1 MKHFKYQA
9 PVTFD
14 EAGKILQAK
23 HPGEAAVM
31 AGGTDLLG
39 VLKDELLLQY
49 PDTVVALRD
58 IPDTAYIREEDG
70 SVKIGAMTTLDTIEN
85 DELLQ
90 QDSLKAVSRAV
101 YSVASPIIRT
111 RATIGGNLCQDV
123 RCWFYR
129 YPGQVGGTLPCMR
142 KGGSECF
149 AIRGD
154 NRYHSVFG
162 GMKVCATPCSAEC
175 PAGTDIPN
183 YMAHYRAGDMEG
195 AARILMQ
202 ANPLPMM
209 TSRVCAHTCQTKCN
223 RCSTDEAV
231 ASHSVERVVADYI
244 MAHTDRFYKAPEKET
259 GKKIALIGAG
269 PAGLSAAYYL
279 RNAGHSVTVYDAM
292 EEPGGCLM
300 YAIPNFRL
308 PKEYVRAIVKAL
320 EGMGIR
326 FVKNTKLGEN
336 LQISE
341 LTEDNDKIFIAT
353 GAWKRPVLGFDGE
366 EFTEFGLQFLVDVNR
381 WVNKKERNHVL
392 VVGGGNVSMDVAITA
407 KRLGAKSV
415 TLCCLEQRAEMPASA
430 EEVARAEEE
439 GVVIHNGWG
448 PVCAHYEHDGKIKGM
463 TLKACTKLRDENG
476 RFNPIYDETVTLD
489 VDADSILLATGQR
502 VDLSFLDN
510 ELTLAMNRGLITV
523 EPKTQKSS
531 DPKVYAGGD
540 AVTGP
545 TTVIKGIASGRRA
558 AEAINEEFGV
568 NNPEKIKQEGFLHYD
583 SATAGMKTANNGHN
597 VDAVARSIDKEDS
610 TSLTYDEGLEEAKRC
625 MNCGCYSVN
634 ASDLS
639 PVMVLLDAKVKTS
652 AGRTLSAE
660 DFFCTNLK
668 SYANLEQGELITE
681 IEIPKQDAYITG
693 YEKFRMRSSIDFSM
707 ASLAWA
713 YKPDGEKISDIR
725 LVLGAV
731 APVPVRL
738 KKVEDFLRGKKPTM
752 ELAAQAGEMATEGA
766 VSMGHNE
773 YKIDEIRT
781 FVRRLVES
789 LVE

>member
-1 MKHFKYQA
+1 MKHFKYQT
-9 PVTFD
+9 PETFG
-14 EAGKILQAK
+14 EAAEILKAS
-23 HPGEAAVM
+23 HPGQAAVM

-39 VLKDELLLQY
+39 VLKDELLLEY
-49 PDTVVALRD
+49 PETIVALRD
-58 IPDTAYIREEDG
+58 IPGTSYVKKEDG
-70 SVKIGAMTTLDTIEN
+70 AVKIGAMTTLDEIEN
-85 DELLQ
+85 DETLKA
-90 QDSLKAVSRAV
+90 DSLKAVSAAA

-162 GMKVCATPCSAEC
+162 GMKACKTPCSAEC

-183 YMAHYRAGDMEG
+183 YMAHYRKGDLEG

-231 ASHSVERVVADYI
+231 AIHSVERVVGDYI
-244 MAHTDRFYKAPEKET
+244 MAHLDEFYKAPAKET

-269 PAGLSAAYYL
+269 PAGLAAAYYL
-279 RNAGHSVTVYDAM
+279 RNAGHTVTVYDAM

-308 PKEYVRAIVKAL
+308 PREYVRTIVKAI
-320 EGMGIR
+320 EKMGVK
-326 FVKNTKLGEN
+326 FVCGTKLGEN

-341 LTEDNDKIFIAT
+341 LTEANDKIFIAT

-366 EFTEFGLQFLVDVNR
+366 EFTEFGLQFLVDVNK

-415 TLCCLEQRAEMPASA
+415 TLCCLEQRHEMPASA
-430 EEVARAEEE
+430 EEVERAEEE
-439 GVVIHNGWG
+439 GVVIKNGWG
-448 PVCAHYEHDGKIKGM
+448 PVRVKYEGQKIQGM
-463 TLKACTKLRDENG
+463 TLRACTALRDETG
-476 RFNPIYDETVTLD
+476 RFNPTYDDATTLD

-523 EPKTQKSS
+523 EPETQRSS

-558 AEAINEEFGV
+558 AEAINDELGAD
-568 NNPEKIKQEGFLHYD
+568 NPARDEQQGFLRFD
-583 SATAGMKTANNGHN
+583 RETASLKTANNGHN
-597 VDAVARSIDKEDS
+597 VDAAARRIDKEDS
-610 TSLTYDEGLEEAKRC
+610 TSLTYEEGLEEAKRC

-639 PVMVLLDAKVKTS
+639 PVMVMMDATVKTS
-652 AGRTLSAE
+652 LGREIAVA

-668 SYANLEQGELITE
+668 SYANLEQGEVVTE
-681 IEIPKQDAYITG
+681 LVIPEKEGYVTG

-713 YKPDGEKISDIR
+713 YRLEGGQIADIR

-738 KKVEDFLRGKKPTM
+738 FKVEEFLRGKVPTA
-752 ELAAQAGEMATEGA
+752 EIAAEAGEMATEGTE
-766 VSMGHNE
+766 SMGHND

-789 LVE
+789 LVK

>member
-1 MKHFKYQA
+1 MKHFKYQT
-9 PVTFD
+9 PETFG
-14 EAGKILQAK
+14 EAAEILKAS
-23 HPGEAAVM
+23 HPGQAAVM

-39 VLKDELLLQY
+39 VLKDELLLEY
-49 PDTVVALRD
+49 PETIVALRD
-58 IPDTAYIREEDG
+58 IPGMSYVKKEDG
-70 SVKIGAMTTLDTIEN
+70 AVKIGAMTTLDEIEN
-85 DELLQ
+85 DETLKA
-90 QDSLKAVSRAV
+90 DSLKAVSAAA

-162 GMKVCATPCSAEC
+162 GIKACKTPCSAEC

-183 YMAHYRAGDMEG
+183 YMAHYRKGDLEG

-231 ASHSVERVVADYI
+231 AIHSVERVVGDYI
-244 MAHTDRFYKAPEKET
+244 MAHLDEFYKAPAKET

-269 PAGLSAAYYL
+269 PAGLAAAYYL
-279 RNAGHSVTVYDAM
+279 RNAGHTVTVYDAM

-308 PKEYVRAIVKAL
+308 PREYVRTIVKAI
-320 EGMGIR
+320 EKMGVK
-326 FVKNTKLGEN
+326 FVCGTKLGEN

-341 LTEDNDKIFIAT
+341 LTEANDKIFIAT

-366 EFTEFGLQFLVDVNR
+366 EFTEFGLQFLVDVNK

-415 TLCCLEQRAEMPASA
+415 TLCCLEQRHEMPASA
-430 EEVARAEEE
+430 EEVERAEEE
-439 GVVIHNGWG
+439 GVVIKNGWG
-448 PVCAHYEHDGKIKGM
+448 PVRVKYEGQKIQGM
-463 TLKACTKLRDENG
+463 TLRACTALRDETG
-476 RFNPIYDETVTLD
+476 RFNPTYDDATTLD

-523 EPKTQKSS
+523 EPETQRSS

-558 AEAINEEFGV
+558 AEAINDELGAG
-568 NNPEKIKQEGFLHYD
+568 NPARDEQQGFLRFD
-583 SATAGMKTANNGHN
+583 RETASLKTANNGHN
-597 VDAVARSIDKEDS
+597 VDAAARRIDKEDS
-610 TSLTYDEGLEEAKRC
+610 TSLTYEEGLEEAKRC

-639 PVMVLLDAKVKTS
+639 PVMVMMDATVKTS
-652 AGRTLSAE
+652 LGREIAAA

-668 SYANLEQGELITE
+668 SYANLEQGEIVTE
-681 IEIPKQDAYITG
+681 LVIPEKEGYVTG

-713 YKPDGEKISDIR
+713 YRLEGGQIADIR

-738 KKVEDFLRGKKPTM
+738 FKVEEFLRGKVPTA
-752 ELAAQAGEMATEGA
+752 EIAAEAGEMATEGTE
-766 VSMGHNE
+766 SMGHND

-789 LVE
+789 LVK

>member
-1 MKHFKYQA
+1 MKHFKYQT
-9 PVTFD
+9 PETFG
-14 EAGKILQAK
+14 EAAEILKAS
-23 HPGEAAVM
+23 HPGQAAVM

-39 VLKDELLLQY
+39 VLKDELLLEY
-49 PDTVVALRD
+49 PETIVALRD
-58 IPDTAYIREEDG
+58 IPGTSYVKKEDG
-70 SVKIGAMTTLDTIEN
+70 AVKIGAMTTLDEIEN
-85 DELLQ
+85 DETLKA
-90 QDSLKAVSRAV
+90 DSLKAVSAAA

-162 GMKVCATPCSAEC
+162 GMKACKTPCSAEC

-183 YMAHYRAGDMEG
+183 YMAHYRKGDLEG

-231 ASHSVERVVADYI
+231 AIHSVERVVGDYI
-244 MAHTDRFYKAPEKET
+244 MAHLDEFYKAPAKET

-269 PAGLSAAYYL
+269 PAGLAAAYYL
-279 RNAGHSVTVYDAM
+279 RNAGHTVTVYDAM

-308 PKEYVRAIVKAL
+308 PKEYVRTIVKAI
-320 EGMGIR
+320 EKMGVK
-326 FVKNTKLGEN
+326 FVCGTKLGEN

-341 LTEDNDKIFIAT
+341 LTEANDKIFIAT

-366 EFTEFGLQFLVDVNR
+366 EFTEFGLQFLVDVNK

-415 TLCCLEQRAEMPASA
+415 TLCCLEQRHEMPASA
-430 EEVARAEEE
+430 EEVERAEDE
-439 GVVIHNGWG
+439 GVVIKNGWG
-448 PVCAHYEHDGKIKGM
+448 PVRVKYEGQKIQGM
-463 TLKACTKLRDENG
+463 TLRACTALRDETG
-476 RFNPIYDETVTLD
+476 RFNPTYDDATTLD

-523 EPKTQKSS
+523 EPETQRSS

-558 AEAINEEFGV
+558 AEAINDELGAD
-568 NNPEKIKQEGFLHYD
+568 NPACDEQQGFLRFD
-583 SATAGMKTANNGHN
+583 RETASLKTANNGHN
-597 VDAVARSIDKEDS
+597 VDAAARRIDKEDS
-610 TSLTYDEGLEEAKRC
+610 TSLTYEEGLEEAKRC

-639 PVMVLLDAKVKTS
+639 PVMVMMDATVKTS
-652 AGRTLSAE
+652 LGREIAAA

-668 SYANLEQGELITE
+668 SYANLEQGEVVTE
-681 IEIPKQDAYITG
+681 LVIPEKDGYVTG

-713 YKPDGEKISDIR
+713 YRLEGGQIADIR

-738 KKVEDFLRGKKPTM
+738 FKVEEFLRGKVPTA
-752 ELAAQAGEMATEGA
+752 EIAAEAGEMATEGTE
-766 VSMGHNE
+766 SMGHND

-789 LVE
+789 LVK

>member
-1 MKHFKYQA
+1 MKHFKYQT
-9 PVTFD
+9 PETFG
-14 EAGKILQAK
+14 EAAEILKAS
-23 HPGEAAVM
+23 HPGQAAVM

-39 VLKDELLLQY
+39 VLKDELLLEY
-49 PDTVVALRD
+49 PETIVALRD
-58 IPDTAYIREEDG
+58 IPGMSYVKKEDG
-70 SVKIGAMTTLDTIEN
+70 AVKIGAMTTLDEIEN
-85 DELLQ
+85 DETLKA
-90 QDSLKAVSRAV
+90 DSLKAVSAAA

-162 GMKVCATPCSAEC
+162 GMKACKTPCSAEC

-183 YMAHYRAGDMEG
+183 YMAHYRKGDLEG

-231 ASHSVERVVADYI
+231 AIHSVERVVGDYI
-244 MAHTDRFYKAPEKET
+244 MAHLDEFYKAPAKET

-269 PAGLSAAYYL
+269 PAGLAAAYYL
-279 RNAGHSVTVYDAM
+279 RNAGHTVTVYDAM

-308 PKEYVRAIVKAL
+308 PKEYVRTIIKAIEKMGVK
-320 EGMGIR
+320 
-326 FVKNTKLGEN
+326 FVCGTKLGEN
-336 LQISE
+336 LQTSE
-341 LTEDNDKIFIAT
+341 LTEANDKIFIAT

-366 EFTEFGLQFLVDVNR
+366 EFTEFGLQFLVDVNK

-415 TLCCLEQRAEMPASA
+415 TLCCLEQRHEMPASA
-430 EEVARAEEE
+430 EEVERAEEE
-439 GVVIHNGWG
+439 GVVIKNGWG
-448 PVCAHYEHDGKIKGM
+448 PVRVKYEGQKIQGM
-463 TLKACTKLRDENG
+463 TLRACTALRDETG
-476 RFNPIYDETVTLD
+476 RFNPTYDDATTLD

-523 EPKTQKSS
+523 EPETQRSS

-540 AVTGP
+540 AVSGP

-558 AEAINEEFGV
+558 AEAINDELGAD
-568 NNPEKIKQEGFLHYD
+568 NPARDEQQGFLRFD
-583 SATAGMKTANNGHN
+583 RETASLKTANNGHN
-597 VDAVARSIDKEDS
+597 VDAAARRIDKEDS
-610 TSLTYDEGLEEAKRC
+610 TSLTYEEGLEEAKRC

-639 PVMVLLDAKVKTS
+639 PVMVMMDATVKTS
-652 AGRTLSAE
+652 LGREIAAA

-668 SYANLEQGELITE
+668 SYANLEQGEVVTE
-681 IEIPKQDAYITG
+681 LVIPEKDGYVTG

-713 YKPDGEKISDIR
+713 YRLEGGQIADIR

-738 KKVEDFLRGKKPTM
+738 FKVEEFLRGKVPTA
-752 ELAAQAGEMATEGA
+752 EIAAEAGEMAIEGTE
-766 VSMGHNE
+766 SMGHND

-789 LVE
+789 LVK

>member
-1 MKHFKYQA
+1 MKHFKYQT
-9 PVTFD
+9 PETFG
-14 EAGKILQAK
+14 EAAEILKAS
-23 HPGEAAVM
+23 HPGQAAVM

-39 VLKDELLLQY
+39 VLKDELLLEY
-49 PDTVVALRD
+49 PETIVALRD
-58 IPDTAYIREEDG
+58 IPGMSYVKKEDG
-70 SVKIGAMTTLDTIEN
+70 AVKIGAMTTLDEIEN
-85 DELLQ
+85 DETLKA
-90 QDSLKAVSRAV
+90 DSLKAVSAAA

-123 RCWFYR
+123 CCWFYR

-162 GMKVCATPCSAEC
+162 GMKACKTPCSAEC

-183 YMAHYRAGDMEG
+183 YMAHYRKGDLEG

-231 ASHSVERVVADYI
+231 AIHSVERVVGDYI
-244 MAHTDRFYKAPEKET
+244 MAHLDEFYKAPAKET

-269 PAGLSAAYYL
+269 PAGLAAAYYL
-279 RNAGHSVTVYDAM
+279 RNAGHTVTVYDAM

-308 PKEYVRAIVKAL
+308 PREYVRTIVKAL
-320 EGMGIR
+320 EKMGVK
-326 FVKNTKLGEN
+326 FVCGTKLGEN

-341 LTEDNDKIFIAT
+341 LTEANDKIFIAT

-366 EFTEFGLQFLVDVNR
+366 EFTEFGLQFLVDVNK

-415 TLCCLEQRAEMPASA
+415 TLCCLEQRHEMPASA
-430 EEVARAEEE
+430 EEVERAEEE
-439 GVVIHNGWG
+439 GVVIKNGWG
-448 PVCAHYEHDGKIKGM
+448 PVRVKYEGQKIQGM
-463 TLKACTKLRDENG
+463 TLRACTALRDETG
-476 RFNPIYDETVTLD
+476 RFNPTYDDATTLD

-523 EPKTQKSS
+523 EPETQRSS

-558 AEAINEEFGV
+558 AEAINDELGAG
-568 NNPEKIKQEGFLHYD
+568 NPARDEQQGFLRFD
-583 SATAGMKTANNGHN
+583 RETASLKTANNGHN
-597 VDAVARSIDKEDS
+597 VDAAARRIDKEDS
-610 TSLTYDEGLEEAKRC
+610 TSLTYEEGLEEAKRC

-639 PVMVLLDAKVKTS
+639 PVMVMMDATVKTS
-652 AGRTLSAE
+652 LGREIAAA

-668 SYANLEQGELITE
+668 SYANLEQGEVVTE
-681 IEIPKQDAYITG
+681 LVIPEKEGYVTG

-713 YKPDGEKISDIR
+713 YRLEGGQIADIR

-738 KKVEDFLRGKKPTM
+738 FKVEEFLRGKVPTA
-752 ELAAQAGEMATEGA
+752 EIAAEAGEMATEGTE
-766 VSMGHNE
+766 SMGHND

-789 LVE
+789 LVK

>member
-1 MKHFKYQA
+1 MKHFKYQT
-9 PVTFD
+9 PETFG
-14 EAGKILQAK
+14 EAAEILKAS
-23 HPGEAAVM
+23 HPGQAAVM

-39 VLKDELLLQY
+39 VLKDELLLEY
-49 PDTVVALRD
+49 PETIVALRD
-58 IPDTAYIREEDG
+58 IPGTSYVKKEDG
-70 SVKIGAMTTLDTIEN
+70 AVKIGAMTTLDEIEN
-85 DELLQ
+85 DETLKA
-90 QDSLKAVSRAV
+90 DSLKAVSAAA

-162 GMKVCATPCSAEC
+162 GMKACKTPCSAEC

-183 YMAHYRAGDMEG
+183 YMAHYRKGDLEG

-231 ASHSVERVVADYI
+231 AIHSVERVVGDYI
-244 MAHTDRFYKAPEKET
+244 MAHLDEFYKAPAKET

-269 PAGLSAAYYL
+269 PAGLAAAYYL
-279 RNAGHSVTVYDAM
+279 RNAGHTVTVYDAM
-292 EEPGGCLM
+292 EEPGGYLM

-308 PKEYVRAIVKAL
+308 PKEYVRTIVKAI
-320 EGMGIR
+320 EKMGVK
-326 FVKNTKLGEN
+326 FVCGTKLGEN

-341 LTEDNDKIFIAT
+341 LTEANDKIFIAT

-366 EFTEFGLQFLVDVNR
+366 EFTEFGLQFLVDVNK

-415 TLCCLEQRAEMPASA
+415 TLCCLEQRHEMPASA
-430 EEVARAEEE
+430 EEVERAEEE
-439 GVVIHNGWG
+439 GVVIKNGWG
-448 PVCAHYEHDGKIKGM
+448 PVRVKYEGQKIQGM
-463 TLKACTKLRDENG
+463 TLRACTALRDETG
-476 RFNPIYDETVTLD
+476 RFNPTYDDATTLD

-523 EPKTQKSS
+523 EPETQRSS

-558 AEAINEEFGV
+558 AEAINDELGAD
-568 NNPEKIKQEGFLHYD
+568 NPARDEQQGFLRFD
-583 SATAGMKTANNGHN
+583 RETASLKTANNGHN
-597 VDAVARSIDKEDS
+597 VDAAARRIDKEDS
-610 TSLTYDEGLEEAKRC
+610 TSLTYEEGLEEAKRC

-639 PVMVLLDAKVKTS
+639 PVMVMMDATVKTS
-652 AGRTLSAE
+652 LGREIAVA

-668 SYANLEQGELITE
+668 SYANLEQGEVVTE
-681 IEIPKQDAYITG
+681 LVIPEKEGYVTG

-713 YKPDGEKISDIR
+713 YRLEGGQIADIR

-738 KKVEDFLRGKKPTM
+738 FKVEEFLRGKVPTA
-752 ELAAQAGEMATEGA
+752 EIAAEAGEMATEGTE
-766 VSMGHNE
+766 SMGHND

-789 LVE
+789 LVK

>member
-1 MKHFKYQA
+1 MKHFKYQT
-9 PVTFD
+9 PETFG
-14 EAGKILQAK
+14 EAAEILKAS
-23 HPGEAAVM
+23 HPGQAAVM

-39 VLKDELLLQY
+39 VLKDELLLEY
-49 PDTVVALRD
+49 PETIVALRD
-58 IPDTAYIREEDG
+58 IPGTSYVKKEDG
-70 SVKIGAMTTLDTIEN
+70 AVKIGAMTTLDEIEN
-85 DELLQ
+85 DETLKA
-90 QDSLKAVSRAV
+90 DSLKAVSAAA

-162 GMKVCATPCSAEC
+162 GMKACKTPCSAEC

-183 YMAHYRAGDMEG
+183 YMAHYRKGDLEG

-231 ASHSVERVVADYI
+231 AIHSVERVVGDYI
-244 MAHTDRFYKAPEKET
+244 MAHLDEFYKAPAKET

-269 PAGLSAAYYL
+269 PAGLAAAYYL
-279 RNAGHSVTVYDAM
+279 RNAGHTVTVYDAM

-308 PKEYVRAIVKAL
+308 PKEYVRTIVKAI
-320 EGMGIR
+320 EKMGVK
-326 FVKNTKLGEN
+326 FVCGTKLGEN

-341 LTEDNDKIFIAT
+341 LTEANDKIFIAT

-366 EFTEFGLQFLVDVNR
+366 EFTEFGLQFLVDVNK

-415 TLCCLEQRAEMPASA
+415 TLCCLEQRHEMPASA
-430 EEVARAEEE
+430 EEVERAEEE
-439 GVVIHNGWG
+439 GVVIKNGWG
-448 PVCAHYEHDGKIKGM
+448 PVRVKYEGQKIQGM
-463 TLKACTKLRDENG
+463 TLRACTALRDETG
-476 RFNPIYDETVTLD
+476 RFNPTYDDATTLD

-523 EPKTQKSS
+523 EPETQRSS

-540 AVTGP
+540 AVSGP

-558 AEAINEEFGV
+558 AEAINDELGAD
-568 NNPEKIKQEGFLHYD
+568 NPARDEQQGFLRFD
-583 SATAGMKTANNGHN
+583 RETASLKTANNGHN
-597 VDAVARSIDKEDS
+597 VDAAARRIDKEDS
-610 TSLTYDEGLEEAKRC
+610 TSLTYEEGLEEAKRC

-639 PVMVLLDAKVKTS
+639 PVMVMMDATVKTS
-652 AGRTLSAE
+652 LGREIAAA

-668 SYANLEQGELITE
+668 SYANLEQGEVVTE
-681 IEIPKQDAYITG
+681 LVIPEKEGYVTG

-713 YKPDGEKISDIR
+713 YRLEGGQIADIR

-738 KKVEDFLRGKKPTM
+738 FKVEEFLRGKVPTA
-752 ELAAQAGEMATEGA
+752 EIAAEAGEMATEGTE
-766 VSMGHNE
+766 SMGHND

-789 LVE
+789 LVK

>member
-1 MKHFKYQA
+1 MKHFKYQT
-9 PVTFD
+9 PETFG
-14 EAGKILQAK
+14 EAAEILKAS
-23 HPGEAAVM
+23 HPGQAAVM

-39 VLKDELLLQY
+39 VLKDELLLEY
-49 PDTVVALRD
+49 PETIVALRD
-58 IPDTAYIREEDG
+58 IPGTSYVKKEDG
-70 SVKIGAMTTLDTIEN
+70 AVKIGAMTTLDEIEN
-85 DELLQ
+85 DETLKA
-90 QDSLKAVSRAV
+90 DSLKAVSAAA

-162 GMKVCATPCSAEC
+162 GMKACKTPCSAEC

-183 YMAHYRAGDMEG
+183 YMAHYRKGDLEG

-231 ASHSVERVVADYI
+231 AIHSVERVVGDYI
-244 MAHTDRFYKAPEKET
+244 LAHLDEFYKAPAKET

-269 PAGLSAAYYL
+269 PAGLAAAYYL
-279 RNAGHSVTVYDAM
+279 RNAGHTVTVYDAM

-308 PKEYVRAIVKAL
+308 PKEYVRTIVKAI
-320 EGMGIR
+320 EKMGVK
-326 FVKNTKLGEN
+326 FVCGTKLGEN

-341 LTEDNDKIFIAT
+341 LTEANDKIFIAT

-366 EFTEFGLQFLVDVNR
+366 EFTEFGLQFLVDVNK

-415 TLCCLEQRAEMPASA
+415 TLCCLEQRHEMPASA
-430 EEVARAEEE
+430 EEVERAEEE
-439 GVVIHNGWG
+439 GVVIKNGWG
-448 PVCAHYEHDGKIKGM
+448 PVRVKYEGQKIQGM
-463 TLKACTKLRDENG
+463 TLRACTALRDETG
-476 RFNPIYDETVTLD
+476 RFNPTYDDATTLD

-523 EPKTQKSS
+523 EPETQRSS

-558 AEAINEEFGV
+558 AEAINDELGAD
-568 NNPEKIKQEGFLHYD
+568 NPARDEQQGFLRFD
-583 SATAGMKTANNGHN
+583 RETASLKTANNGHN
-597 VDAVARSIDKEDS
+597 VDAAARRIDKEDS
-610 TSLTYDEGLEEAKRC
+610 TSLTYEEGLEEVKRC

-639 PVMVLLDAKVKTS
+639 PVMVMMDATVKTS
-652 AGRTLSAE
+652 LGREIAAA

-668 SYANLEQGELITE
+668 SYANLEQGEVVTE
-681 IEIPKQDAYITG
+681 LVIPEKEGYVTG

-713 YKPDGEKISDIR
+713 YRLEGGQIADIR

-738 KKVEDFLRGKKPTM
+738 FKVEEFLRGKVPTA
-752 ELAAQAGEMATEGA
+752 EIAAEAGEMATEGTE
-766 VSMGHNE
+766 SMGHND

-789 LVE
+789 LVK

>member
-1 MKHFKYQA
+1 MKHFKYQT
-9 PVTFD
+9 PETFG
-14 EAGKILQAK
+14 EAAEILKAS
-23 HPGEAAVM
+23 HPGQAAVM

-39 VLKDELLLQY
+39 VLKDELLLEY
-49 PDTVVALRD
+49 PETIVALRD
-58 IPDTAYIREEDG
+58 IPGTSYVKKEDG
-70 SVKIGAMTTLDTIEN
+70 AVKIGAMTTLDEIEN
-85 DELLQ
+85 DETLKA
-90 QDSLKAVSRAV
+90 DSLKAVSAAA

-162 GMKVCATPCSAEC
+162 GMKACKTPCSAEC

-183 YMAHYRAGDMEG
+183 YMAHYRKGDLEG

-231 ASHSVERVVADYI
+231 AIHSVERVVGDYI
-244 MAHTDRFYKAPEKET
+244 MAHLDEFYKAPAKET

-269 PAGLSAAYYL
+269 PAGLAAAYYL
-279 RNAGHSVTVYDAM
+279 RNAGHTVTVYDAM
-292 EEPGGCLM
+292 EEPGGYLM

-308 PKEYVRAIVKAL
+308 PKEYVRTIVKAI
-320 EGMGIR
+320 EKMGVK
-326 FVKNTKLGEN
+326 FVCGTKLGEN

-341 LTEDNDKIFIAT
+341 LTEANDKIFIAT

-366 EFTEFGLQFLVDVNR
+366 EFTEFGLQFLVDVNK

-415 TLCCLEQRAEMPASA
+415 TLCCLEQRHEMPASA
-430 EEVARAEEE
+430 EEVERAEEE
-439 GVVIHNGWG
+439 GVVIKNGWG
-448 PVCAHYEHDGKIKGM
+448 PVCVKYEGQKIQGM
-463 TLKACTKLRDENG
+463 TLRACTALRDETG
-476 RFNPIYDETVTLD
+476 RFNPTYDDATTLD

-523 EPKTQKSS
+523 EPETQRSS

-540 AVTGP
+540 VVTGP

-558 AEAINEEFGV
+558 AEAINDELGAD
-568 NNPEKIKQEGFLHYD
+568 NPARDEQQGFLRFD
-583 SATAGMKTANNGHN
+583 RETASLKTANNGHN
-597 VDAVARSIDKEDS
+597 VDAAARRIDKEDS
-610 TSLTYDEGLEEAKRC
+610 TSLTYEEGLEEAKRC

-639 PVMVLLDAKVKTS
+639 PVMVMMDATVKTS
-652 AGRTLSAE
+652 LGREIAVA

-668 SYANLEQGELITE
+668 SYANLEQGEVVTE
-681 IEIPKQDAYITG
+681 LVIPEKEGYVTG

-713 YKPDGEKISDIR
+713 YRLEGGQIADIR

-738 KKVEDFLRGKKPTM
+738 FKVEEFLRGKVPTA
-752 ELAAQAGEMATEGA
+752 EIAAEAGEMATEGTE
-766 VSMGHNE
+766 SMGHND

-789 LVE
+789 LVK

>member
-1 MKHFKYQA
+1 MKHFKYQT
-9 PVTFD
+9 PETFG
-14 EAGKILQAK
+14 EAAEILKAS
-23 HPGEAAVM
+23 HPGQAAVM

-39 VLKDELLLQY
+39 VLKDELLLEY
-49 PDTVVALRD
+49 PETIVALRD
-58 IPDTAYIREEDG
+58 IPGTSYVKKEDG
-70 SVKIGAMTTLDTIEN
+70 AVKIGAMTTLDEIEN
-85 DELLQ
+85 DETLKA
-90 QDSLKAVSRAV
+90 DSLKAVSAAA

-162 GMKVCATPCSAEC
+162 GMKACKTPCSAEC

-183 YMAHYRAGDMEG
+183 YMAHYRKGDLEG

-231 ASHSVERVVADYI
+231 AIHSVERVVGDYI
-244 MAHTDRFYKAPEKET
+244 MAHLDEFYKAPAKET

-269 PAGLSAAYYL
+269 PAGLAAAYYL
-279 RNAGHSVTVYDAM
+279 RNAGHTVTVYDAM

-308 PKEYVRAIVKAL
+308 PKEYVRTIVKAI
-320 EGMGIR
+320 EKMGVK
-326 FVKNTKLGEN
+326 FVCGTKLGGN

-341 LTEDNDKIFIAT
+341 LTEANDKIFIAT

-366 EFTEFGLQFLVDVNR
+366 EFTEFGLQFLVDVNK

-415 TLCCLEQRAEMPASA
+415 TLCCLEQRHEMPASA
-430 EEVARAEEE
+430 EEVERAEEE
-439 GVVIHNGWG
+439 GVVIKNGWG
-448 PVCAHYEHDGKIKGM
+448 PVRVKYEGQKIQGM
-463 TLKACTKLRDENG
+463 TLRACTALRDETG
-476 RFNPIYDETVTLD
+476 RFNPTYDDATTLD

-523 EPKTQKSS
+523 EPETQRSS

-558 AEAINEEFGV
+558 AEAINDELGAD
-568 NNPEKIKQEGFLHYD
+568 NPARDEQQGFLRFD
-583 SATAGMKTANNGHN
+583 RETASLKTANNGHN
-597 VDAVARSIDKEDS
+597 VDAAARRIDKEDS
-610 TSLTYDEGLEEAKRC
+610 TSLTYEEGLEEAKRC

-639 PVMVLLDAKVKTS
+639 PVMVMMDATVKTS
-652 AGRTLSAE
+652 LGREIAAA

-668 SYANLEQGELITE
+668 SYANLEQGEVVTE
-681 IEIPKQDAYITG
+681 LVIPEKEGYVTG

-713 YKPDGEKISDIR
+713 YRLEGGQIADIR

-738 KKVEDFLRGKKPTM
+738 FKVEEFLRGKVPTA
-752 ELAAQAGEMATEGA
+752 EIAAEAGEMATEGTE
-766 VSMGHNE
+766 SMGHND

-789 LVE
+789 LVK

>member
-1 MKHFKYQA
+1 MKHFKYQT
-9 PVTFD
+9 PETFG
-14 EAGKILQAK
+14 EAAEILKAS
-23 HPGEAAVM
+23 HPGQAAVM

-39 VLKDELLLQY
+39 VLKDELLLEY
-49 PDTVVALRD
+49 PETIVALRD
-58 IPDTAYIREEDG
+58 IPGTSYVKKEDG
-70 SVKIGAMTTLDTIEN
+70 AVKIGAMTTLDEIEN
-85 DELLQ
+85 DETLKA
-90 QDSLKAVSRAV
+90 DSLKAVSAAA

-162 GMKVCATPCSAEC
+162 GMKACKTPCSAEC

-183 YMAHYRAGDMEG
+183 YMAHYRKGDLEG

-231 ASHSVERVVADYI
+231 AIHSVERVVGDYI
-244 MAHTDRFYKAPEKET
+244 MAHLDEFYKAPAKET

-269 PAGLSAAYYL
+269 PAGLAAAYYL
-279 RNAGHSVTVYDAM
+279 RNAGHTVTVYDAM

-308 PKEYVRAIVKAL
+308 PKEYVRTIVKAI
-320 EGMGIR
+320 EKMGVK
-326 FVKNTKLGEN
+326 FVCGTKLGEN

-341 LTEDNDKIFIAT
+341 LTEANDKIFIAT

-366 EFTEFGLQFLVDVNR
+366 EFTEFGLQFLVDVNK

-415 TLCCLEQRAEMPASA
+415 TLCCLEQRHEMPASA
-430 EEVARAEEE
+430 EEVERAEEE
-439 GVVIHNGWG
+439 GVVIKNGWG
-448 PVCAHYEHDGKIKGM
+448 PVRVKYEGQKIQGM
-463 TLKACTKLRDENG
+463 TLRACTALRDETG
-476 RFNPIYDETVTLD
+476 RFNPTYDDATTLD

-510 ELTLAMNRGLITV
+510 ELMLAMNRGLITI
-523 EPKTQKSS
+523 EPETQRSS

-558 AEAINEEFGV
+558 AEAINDELGAD
-568 NNPEKIKQEGFLHYD
+568 NPARDEQQGFLRFD
-583 SATAGMKTANNGHN
+583 RETASLKTANNGHN
-597 VDAVARSIDKEDS
+597 VDAAARRIDKEDS
-610 TSLTYDEGLEEAKRC
+610 TSLTYEEGLEEAKRC

-639 PVMVLLDAKVKTS
+639 PVMVMMDATVKTS
-652 AGRTLSAE
+652 LGREIAAA

-668 SYANLEQGELITE
+668 SYANLEQGEVVTE
-681 IEIPKQDAYITG
+681 LVIPEKEGYVTG

-713 YKPDGEKISDIR
+713 YRLEGGQIADIR

-738 KKVEDFLRGKKPTM
+738 FKVEEFLRGKVPTA
-752 ELAAQAGEMATEGA
+752 EIAAEAGEMATEGTE
-766 VSMGHNE
+766 SMGHND

-789 LVE
+789 LVK

>member
-1 MKHFKYQA
+1 MKHFKYQT
-9 PVTFD
+9 PETFG
-14 EAGKILQAK
+14 EAAEILKAS
-23 HPGEAAVM
+23 HPGQAAVM

-39 VLKDELLLQY
+39 VLKDELLLEY
-49 PDTVVALRD
+49 PETIVALRD
-58 IPDTAYIREEDG
+58 IPGTSYVKKEDG
-70 SVKIGAMTTLDTIEN
+70 AVKIGAMTTLDEIEN
-85 DELLQ
+85 DETLKA
-90 QDSLKAVSRAV
+90 DSLKAVSAAA

-162 GMKVCATPCSAEC
+162 GMKACKTPCSAEC

-183 YMAHYRAGDMEG
+183 YMAHYRKGDLEG

-231 ASHSVERVVADYI
+231 AIHSVERVVGDYI
-244 MAHTDRFYKAPEKET
+244 MAHLDEFYKAPAKET
-259 GKKIALIGAG
+259 GKKSALIGAG
-269 PAGLSAAYYL
+269 PAGLAAAYYL
-279 RNAGHSVTVYDAM
+279 RNAGHTVTVYDAM

-308 PKEYVRAIVKAL
+308 PKEYVRMIVKAL
-320 EGMGIR
+320 EKMGVK
-326 FVKNTKLGEN
+326 FVCGTKLGEN

-341 LTEDNDKIFIAT
+341 LTEANDKIFIAT

-366 EFTEFGLQFLVDVNR
+366 EFTEFGLQFLVDVNK

-415 TLCCLEQRAEMPASA
+415 TLCCLEQRHEMPASA
-430 EEVARAEEE
+430 EEVERAEEE
-439 GVVIHNGWG
+439 GVVIKNGWG
-448 PVCAHYEHDGKIKGM
+448 PVRVKYEGQKIQGM
-463 TLKACTKLRDENG
+463 TLRACTALRDETG
-476 RFNPIYDETVTLD
+476 RFNPTYDDATTLD

-523 EPKTQKSS
+523 EPETQRSS

-558 AEAINEEFGV
+558 AEAINDELGAG
-568 NNPEKIKQEGFLHYD
+568 NPARDEQQGFLRFD
-583 SATAGMKTANNGHN
+583 RETASLKTANNGHN
-597 VDAVARSIDKEDS
+597 VDAAARRIDKEDS
-610 TSLTYDEGLEEAKRC
+610 TSLTYEEGLEEAKRC

-639 PVMVLLDAKVKTS
+639 PVMVMMDATVKTS
-652 AGRTLSAE
+652 LGREIAAA

-668 SYANLEQGELITE
+668 SYANLEQGEVVTE
-681 IEIPKQDAYITG
+681 LVIPEKEGYVTG

-713 YKPDGEKISDIR
+713 YRLEGGQIADIR

-738 KKVEDFLRGKKPTM
+738 FKVEEFLRGKVPTA
-752 ELAAQAGEMATEGA
+752 EIAAEAGEMATEGTE
-766 VSMGHNE
+766 SMGHND

-789 LVE
+789 LVK

>member
-1 MKHFKYQA
+1 MKHFKYQT
-9 PVTFD
+9 PETFG
-14 EAGKILQAK
+14 EAAEILKAS
-23 HPGEAAVM
+23 HPGQAAVM

-39 VLKDELLLQY
+39 VLKDELLLEY
-49 PDTVVALRD
+49 PETIVALRD
-58 IPDTAYIREEDG
+58 IPGTSYVKKEDG
-70 SVKIGAMTTLDTIEN
+70 AVKIGAMTTLDEIEN
-85 DELLQ
+85 DETLKA
-90 QDSLKAVSRAV
+90 DSLKAVSAAA

-162 GMKVCATPCSAEC
+162 GMKACKTPCSAEC

-183 YMAHYRAGDMEG
+183 YMAHYRKGDLEG

-231 ASHSVERVVADYI
+231 AIHSVERVVGDYI
-244 MAHTDRFYKAPEKET
+244 LAHLDEFYKAPAKET

-269 PAGLSAAYYL
+269 PAGLAAAYYL
-279 RNAGHSVTVYDAM
+279 RNAGHTVTVYDAM

-308 PKEYVRAIVKAL
+308 PKEYVRTIVKAI
-320 EGMGIR
+320 EKMGVK
-326 FVKNTKLGEN
+326 FVCGTKQGEN
-336 LQISE
+336 LQISG
-341 LTEDNDKIFIAT
+341 LTEANDKIFIAT

-366 EFTEFGLQFLVDVNR
+366 EFTEFGLQFLVDVNK

-415 TLCCLEQRAEMPASA
+415 TLCCLEQRHEMPASA
-430 EEVARAEEE
+430 EEVERAEEE
-439 GVVIHNGWG
+439 GVVIKNGWG
-448 PVCAHYEHDGKIKGM
+448 PVRVKYEGQKIQGM
-463 TLKACTKLRDENG
+463 TLRACTALRDETG
-476 RFNPIYDETVTLD
+476 RFNPTYDDATTLD

-502 VDLSFLDN
+502 VDLSFLGN

-523 EPKTQKSS
+523 EPETQRSS

-558 AEAINEEFGV
+558 AEAINDELGAG
-568 NNPEKIKQEGFLHYD
+568 NPARDEQQGFLRFD
-583 SATAGMKTANNGHN
+583 RETASLKTANNGHN
-597 VDAVARSIDKEDS
+597 VDAAARRIDKEDS
-610 TSLTYDEGLEEAKRC
+610 TSLTYEEGLEEAKRC

-639 PVMVLLDAKVKTS
+639 PVMVMMDATVKTS
-652 AGRTLSAE
+652 LGREIAAA

-668 SYANLEQGELITE
+668 SYANLEQGEVVTE
-681 IEIPKQDAYITG
+681 LVIPEKEGYVTG

-713 YKPDGEKISDIR
+713 YRLEGGQIADIR

-738 KKVEDFLRGKKPTM
+738 FKVEEFLRGKVPTA
-752 ELAAQAGEMATEGA
+752 EIAAEAGEMATEGTE
-766 VSMGHNE
+766 SMGHND

-789 LVE
+789 LVK

>member
-1 MKHFKYQA
+1 MKHFKYQT
-9 PVTFD
+9 PETFG
-14 EAGKILQAK
+14 EAAEILKAS
-23 HPGEAAVM
+23 HPGQAAVM

-39 VLKDELLLQY
+39 VLKDELLLEY
-49 PDTVVALRD
+49 PETIVALRD
-58 IPDTAYIREEDG
+58 IPGTSYVKKEDG
-70 SVKIGAMTTLDTIEN
+70 AVKIGAMTTLDEIEN
-85 DELLQ
+85 DETLKA
-90 QDSLKAVSRAV
+90 DSLKAVSAAA

-162 GMKVCATPCSAEC
+162 GMKACKTPCSAEC

-183 YMAHYRAGDMEG
+183 YMAHYRKGDLEG

-231 ASHSVERVVADYI
+231 AIHRVERVVGDYI
-244 MAHTDRFYKAPEKET
+244 MAHLDEFYKAPAKET

-269 PAGLSAAYYL
+269 PAGLAAAYYL
-279 RNAGHSVTVYDAM
+279 RNAGHTVTVYDAM

-308 PKEYVRAIVKAL
+308 PKEYVRTIVKAI
-320 EGMGIR
+320 EKMGVK
-326 FVKNTKLGEN
+326 FVCGTKLGEN

-341 LTEDNDKIFIAT
+341 LTEANDKIFIAT

-366 EFTEFGLQFLVDVNR
+366 EFTEFGLQFLVDVNK

-415 TLCCLEQRAEMPASA
+415 TLCCLEQRHEMPASA
-430 EEVARAEEE
+430 EEVERAEEE
-439 GVVIHNGWG
+439 GVVIKNGWG
-448 PVCAHYEHDGKIKGM
+448 PVRVKYEGQKIQGM
-463 TLKACTKLRDENG
+463 TLRACTALRDETG
-476 RFNPIYDETVTLD
+476 RFNPTYDDATTLD

-523 EPKTQKSS
+523 EPETQRSS

-558 AEAINEEFGV
+558 AEAINDELGAD
-568 NNPEKIKQEGFLHYD
+568 NPARDEQQGFLRFD
-583 SATAGMKTANNGHN
+583 RETASLKTANNGHN
-597 VDAVARSIDKEDS
+597 VDAAARRIDKEDS
-610 TSLTYDEGLEEAKRC
+610 TSLTYEEGLEEAKRC

-639 PVMVLLDAKVKTS
+639 PVMVMMDATVKTS
-652 AGRTLSAE
+652 LGREIAAA

-668 SYANLEQGELITE
+668 SYANLEQGEVVTE
-681 IEIPKQDAYITG
+681 LVIPEKEGYVTG

-713 YKPDGEKISDIR
+713 YRLEGGQIADIR

-738 KKVEDFLRGKKPTM
+738 FKVEEFLRGKVPTA
-752 ELAAQAGEMATEGA
+752 EIAAEAGEMATEGTE
-766 VSMGHNE
+766 SMGHND

-789 LVE
+789 LVK

>member
-1 MKHFKYQA
+1 MKHFKYQT
-9 PVTFD
+9 PETFG
-14 EAGKILQAK
+14 EAAEILKAS
-23 HPGEAAVM
+23 HPGQAAVM

-39 VLKDELLLQY
+39 VLKDELLLEY
-49 PDTVVALRD
+49 PETIVALRD
-58 IPDTAYIREEDG
+58 IPGTSYVKKEDG
-70 SVKIGAMTTLDTIEN
+70 AVKIGAMTTLDEIEN
-85 DELLQ
+85 DETLKA
-90 QDSLKAVSRAV
+90 DSLKAVSAAA

-162 GMKVCATPCSAEC
+162 GMKACKTPCSAEC

-183 YMAHYRAGDMEG
+183 YMAHYRKGDLEG

-231 ASHSVERVVADYI
+231 AIHSVERVVGDYI
-244 MAHTDRFYKAPEKET
+244 MAHLDEFYKAPAKET

-269 PAGLSAAYYL
+269 PAGLAAAYYL
-279 RNAGHSVTVYDAM
+279 RNAGHTVTVYDAM

-308 PKEYVRAIVKAL
+308 PREYVRTIVKAI
-320 EGMGIR
+320 EKMGVK
-326 FVKNTKLGEN
+326 FVCGTKLGEN

-341 LTEDNDKIFIAT
+341 LTEANDKIFIAT

-366 EFTEFGLQFLVDVNR
+366 EFTEFGLQFLVDVNK

-415 TLCCLEQRAEMPASA
+415 TLCCLEQRHEMPASA
-430 EEVARAEEE
+430 EEVERAEEE
-439 GVVIHNGWG
+439 GVVIKNGWG
-448 PVCAHYEHDGKIKGM
+448 PVRVKYEGQKIQGM
-463 TLKACTKLRDENG
+463 TLRACTALRDETG
-476 RFNPIYDETVTLD
+476 RFNPTYDDATTLD

-502 VDLSFLDN
+502 VDLSFMDN

-523 EPKTQKSS
+523 EPETQRSS

-558 AEAINEEFGV
+558 AEAINDELGAD
-568 NNPEKIKQEGFLHYD
+568 NPARDEQQGFLRFD
-583 SATAGMKTANNGHN
+583 RETASLKTANNGHN
-597 VDAVARSIDKEDS
+597 VDAAARRIDKEDS
-610 TSLTYDEGLEEAKRC
+610 TSLTYEEGLEEAKRC

-639 PVMVLLDAKVKTS
+639 PVMVMMDATVKTS
-652 AGRTLSAE
+652 LGREIAAA

-668 SYANLEQGELITE
+668 SYANLEQGEVVTE
-681 IEIPKQDAYITG
+681 LVIPEKEGYVTG

-713 YKPDGEKISDIR
+713 YRLEGGQIADIR

-738 KKVEDFLRGKKPTM
+738 FKVEEFLRGKVPTA
-752 ELAAQAGEMATEGA
+752 EIAAEAGEMATEGTE
-766 VSMGHNE
+766 SMGHND

-789 LVE
+789 LVK

>member
-1 MKHFKYQA
+1 MKHFKYQT
-9 PVTFD
+9 PETFG
-14 EAGKILQAK
+14 EAAEILKAS
-23 HPGEAAVM
+23 HPSQAAVM

-39 VLKDELLLQY
+39 VLKDELLLEY
-49 PDTVVALRD
+49 PETIVALRD
-58 IPDTAYIREEDG
+58 IPGMSYVKKEDG
-70 SVKIGAMTTLDTIEN
+70 AVKIGAMTTLDEIEN
-85 DELLQ
+85 DETLKA
-90 QDSLKAVSRAV
+90 DSLKAVSAAA

-162 GMKVCATPCSAEC
+162 GMKACKTPCSAEC

-183 YMAHYRAGDMEG
+183 YMAHYRKGDLEG

-231 ASHSVERVVADYI
+231 AIHSVERVVGDYI
-244 MAHTDRFYKAPEKET
+244 LAHLDEFYKAPAKET

-269 PAGLSAAYYL
+269 PAGLAAAYYL
-279 RNAGHSVTVYDAM
+279 RNAGHTVTVYDAM

-308 PKEYVRAIVKAL
+308 PKEYVRTIVKAI
-320 EGMGIR
+320 EKMGVK
-326 FVKNTKLGEN
+326 FVCGTKLGEN

-341 LTEDNDKIFIAT
+341 LTEANDKIFIAT

-366 EFTEFGLQFLVDVNR
+366 EFTEFGLQFLVDVNK

-415 TLCCLEQRAEMPASA
+415 TLCCLEQRHEMPASA
-430 EEVARAEEE
+430 EEVERAEEE
-439 GVVIHNGWG
+439 GVVIKNGWG
-448 PVCAHYEHDGKIKGM
+448 PVRVKYEGQKIQGM
-463 TLKACTKLRDENG
+463 TLRACTALRDETG
-476 RFNPIYDETVTLD
+476 RFNPTYDDATTLD

-510 ELTLAMNRGLITV
+510 ERTLAMNRGLITV
-523 EPKTQKSS
+523 EPETQRSS

-558 AEAINEEFGV
+558 AEAINDELGAG
-568 NNPEKIKQEGFLHYD
+568 NPARDEQQGFLRFD
-583 SATAGMKTANNGHN
+583 RETASLKTANNGHN
-597 VDAVARSIDKEDS
+597 VDAAARRIDKEDS
-610 TSLTYDEGLEEAKRC
+610 TSLTYEEGLEEAKRC

-639 PVMVLLDAKVKTS
+639 PVMVMMDATVKTS
-652 AGRTLSAE
+652 LGREIAAA

-668 SYANLEQGELITE
+668 SYANLEQGEVVTE
-681 IEIPKQDAYITG
+681 LVIPEKEGYVTG

-713 YKPDGEKISDIR
+713 YRLEGGQIADIR

-738 KKVEDFLRGKKPTM
+738 FKVEEFLRGKVPTA
-752 ELAAQAGEMATEGA
+752 EIAAEAGEMATEGTE
-766 VSMGHNE
+766 SMGHND

-781 FVRRLVES
+781 FVRRLGES
-789 LVE
+789 LVK

>member
-1 MKHFKYQA
+1 MKHFKYQT
-9 PVTFD
+9 PETFG
-14 EAGKILQAK
+14 EAAEILKAS
-23 HPGEAAVM
+23 HPGQAAVM

-39 VLKDELLLQY
+39 VLKDELLLEY
-49 PDTVVALRD
+49 PETIVALRD
-58 IPDTAYIREEDG
+58 IPGTSYVKKEDG
-70 SVKIGAMTTLDTIEN
+70 AVKIGAMTTLDEIEN
-85 DELLQ
+85 DETLKA
-90 QDSLKAVSRAV
+90 DSLKAVSAAA

-162 GMKVCATPCSAEC
+162 GMKACKTPCSAEC

-183 YMAHYRAGDMEG
+183 YMAHYRKGDLEG

-231 ASHSVERVVADYI
+231 AIHSVERVVGDYI
-244 MAHTDRFYKAPEKET
+244 MAHLDEFYKAPAKET

-269 PAGLSAAYYL
+269 PAGLAAAYYL
-279 RNAGHSVTVYDAM
+279 RNAGHTVTVYDAM

-308 PKEYVRAIVKAL
+308 PKEYVRTIVKAI
-320 EGMGIR
+320 EKMGVK
-326 FVKNTKLGEN
+326 FVCGTKLGEN

-341 LTEDNDKIFIAT
+341 LTEANDKIFIAT

-366 EFTEFGLQFLVDVNR
+366 EFTEFGLQFLVDVNK

-415 TLCCLEQRAEMPASA
+415 TLCCLEQRHEMPASA
-430 EEVARAEEE
+430 EEVERAEEE
-439 GVVIHNGWG
+439 GVVIKNGWG
-448 PVCAHYEHDGKIKGM
+448 PVRVKYEGQKIQGM
-463 TLKACTKLRDENG
+463 TLRACTALRDETG
-476 RFNPIYDETVTLD
+476 RFNPTYDDATTLD
-489 VDADSILLATGQR
+489 VDADSILLATGQL

-523 EPKTQKSS
+523 EPETQRSS

-558 AEAINEEFGV
+558 AEAINDELGAG
-568 NNPEKIKQEGFLHYD
+568 NPARDEQQGFLRFD
-583 SATAGMKTANNGHN
+583 RETASLKTANNGHN
-597 VDAVARSIDKEDS
+597 VDAAARRIDKEDS
-610 TSLTYDEGLEEAKRC
+610 TSLTYEEGLEEAKRC

-639 PVMVLLDAKVKTS
+639 PVMVMMDATVKTS
-652 AGRTLSAE
+652 LGREIAAA

-668 SYANLEQGELITE
+668 SYANLEQGEVVTE
-681 IEIPKQDAYITG
+681 LVIPEKEGYVTG

-713 YKPDGEKISDIR
+713 YRLEGGQIADIR

-738 KKVEDFLRGKKPTM
+738 FKVEEFLRGKVPTA
-752 ELAAQAGEMATEGA
+752 EIAAEAGEMATEGTE
-766 VSMGHNE
+766 SMGHND

-789 LVE
+789 LVK

>member
-1 MKHFKYQA
+1 MKHFKYQT
-9 PVTFD
+9 PETFG
-14 EAGKILQAK
+14 EAAEILKAS
-23 HPGEAAVM
+23 HPGQAAVM

-39 VLKDELLLQY
+39 VLKDELLLEY
-49 PDTVVALRD
+49 PETIVALRD
-58 IPDTAYIREEDG
+58 IPGMSYVKKEDG
-70 SVKIGAMTTLDTIEN
+70 AVKIGAMTTLDEIEN
-85 DELLQ
+85 DETLKA
-90 QDSLKAVSRAV
+90 DSLKAVSAAA

-162 GMKVCATPCSAEC
+162 GMKACKTPCSAEC

-183 YMAHYRAGDMEG
+183 YMAHYRKGDLEG

-231 ASHSVERVVADYI
+231 AIHSVERVVGDYI
-244 MAHTDRFYKAPEKET
+244 MAHLDEFYKAPAKET

-269 PAGLSAAYYL
+269 PAGLAAAYYL
-279 RNAGHSVTVYDAM
+279 RNAGHTVTVYDAM

-308 PKEYVRAIVKAL
+308 PREYVRTIVKAI
-320 EGMGIR
+320 EKMGVK
-326 FVKNTKLGEN
+326 FVCGTKLGEN
-336 LQISE
+336 LQTSE
-341 LTEDNDKIFIAT
+341 LTEANDKIFIAT

-366 EFTEFGLQFLVDVNR
+366 EFTEFGLQFLVDVNK
-381 WVNKKERNHVL
+381 WVTKKERNHVL

-415 TLCCLEQRAEMPASA
+415 TLCCLEQRHEMPASA
-430 EEVARAEEE
+430 EEVERAEEE
-439 GVVIHNGWG
+439 GVVIKNGWG
-448 PVCAHYEHDGKIKGM
+448 PVRVKYEGQKIQGM
-463 TLKACTKLRDENG
+463 TLRACTALRDETG
-476 RFNPIYDETVTLD
+476 RFNPTYDDATTLD

-523 EPKTQKSS
+523 EPETQRSS

-558 AEAINEEFGV
+558 AEAINDELGAG
-568 NNPEKIKQEGFLHYD
+568 NPARDEQQGFLRFD
-583 SATAGMKTANNGHN
+583 RETASLKTANNGHN
-597 VDAVARSIDKEDS
+597 VDAAARRIDKEDS
-610 TSLTYDEGLEEAKRC
+610 TSLTYEEGLEEAKRC

-639 PVMVLLDAKVKTS
+639 PVMVMMDATVKTS
-652 AGRTLSAE
+652 LGREIAAA
-660 DFFCTNLK
+660 DFFCSNLK
-668 SYANLEQGELITE
+668 SYANLEQGEVVTE
-681 IEIPKQDAYITG
+681 LVIPEKEGYVTG

-713 YKPDGEKISDIR
+713 YRLEGGQIADIR

-738 KKVEDFLRGKKPTM
+738 FKVEEFLRGKVPTA
-752 ELAAQAGEMATEGA
+752 EIAAEAGEMATEGTE
-766 VSMGHNE
+766 SMGHND

-789 LVE
+789 LVK

>member
-1 MKHFKYQA
+1 MKHFKYQT
-9 PVTFD
+9 PETFG
-14 EAGKILQAK
+14 EAAEILKAS
-23 HPGEAAVM
+23 HPGQAAVM

-39 VLKDELLLQY
+39 VLKDELLLEY
-49 PDTVVALRD
+49 PETIVALRD
-58 IPDTAYIREEDG
+58 IPGTSYVKKEDG
-70 SVKIGAMTTLDTIEN
+70 AVKIGAMTTLDEIEN
-85 DELLQ
+85 DETLKA
-90 QDSLKAVSRAV
+90 DSLKAVSAAA

-162 GMKVCATPCSAEC
+162 GMKACKTPCSAEC

-183 YMAHYRAGDMEG
+183 YMAHYRKGDLEG

-231 ASHSVERVVADYI
+231 AIHSVERVVGDYI
-244 MAHTDRFYKAPEKET
+244 MAHLDEFYKAPAKET

-269 PAGLSAAYYL
+269 PAGLAAAYYL
-279 RNAGHSVTVYDAM
+279 RNAGHTVTVYDAM

-308 PKEYVRAIVKAL
+308 PREYVRTIVKAI
-320 EGMGIR
+320 EKMGVK
-326 FVKNTKLGEN
+326 FVCGTKLGEN

-341 LTEDNDKIFIAT
+341 LTEANDKIFIAT

-366 EFTEFGLQFLVDVNR
+366 EFTEFGLQFLVDVNK

-415 TLCCLEQRAEMPASA
+415 TLCCLEQRHEMPASA
-430 EEVARAEEE
+430 EEVERAEEE
-439 GVVIHNGWG
+439 GVVIKNGWG
-448 PVCAHYEHDGKIKGM
+448 PVRVKYEGQKIQGM
-463 TLKACTKLRDENG
+463 TLRACTALRDETG
-476 RFNPIYDETVTLD
+476 RFNPTYDDATTLD

-523 EPKTQKSS
+523 EPETQRSS
-531 DPKVYAGGD
+531 DPKVNAGCD

-558 AEAINEEFGV
+558 AEAINDELGAD
-568 NNPEKIKQEGFLHYD
+568 NPARDEQQGFLRFD
-583 SATAGMKTANNGHN
+583 RETASLKTANNGHN
-597 VDAVARSIDKEDS
+597 VDAAARRIDKEDS
-610 TSLTYDEGLEEAKRC
+610 TSLTYEEGLEEAKRC

-639 PVMVLLDAKVKTS
+639 PVMVMMDATVKTS
-652 AGRTLSAE
+652 LGREIAVA

-668 SYANLEQGELITE
+668 SYANLEQGEVVTE
-681 IEIPKQDAYITG
+681 LVIPEKEGYVTG

-713 YKPDGEKISDIR
+713 YRLEGGQIADIR

-738 KKVEDFLRGKKPTM
+738 FKVEEFLRGKVPTA
-752 ELAAQAGEMATEGA
+752 EIAAEAGEMATEGTE
-766 VSMGHNE
+766 SMGHND

-789 LVE
+789 LVK

>member
-1 MKHFKYQA
+1 MKHFKYQT
-9 PVTFD
+9 PETFG
-14 EAGKILQAK
+14 EAAEILKAS
-23 HPGEAAVM
+23 HPGQAAVM

-39 VLKDELLLQY
+39 VLKDELLLEY
-49 PDTVVALRD
+49 PETIVALRD
-58 IPDTAYIREEDG
+58 IPGTSYVKKEDG
-70 SVKIGAMTTLDTIEN
+70 AVKIGAMTTLDEIEN
-85 DELLQ
+85 DETLKA
-90 QDSLKAVSRAV
+90 DSLKAVSAAA

-162 GMKVCATPCSAEC
+162 GMKACKTPCSAEC

-183 YMAHYRAGDMEG
+183 YMAHYRKGDLEG

-231 ASHSVERVVADYI
+231 AIHSVERVVGDYI
-244 MAHTDRFYKAPEKET
+244 MAHLDEFYKAPAKET

-269 PAGLSAAYYL
+269 PAGLAAAYYL
-279 RNAGHSVTVYDAM
+279 RNAGHTVTVYDAM

-308 PKEYVRAIVKAL
+308 PKEYVRTIVKAL
-320 EGMGIR
+320 EKMGVK
-326 FVKNTKLGEN
+326 FVCGTKLGEN

-341 LTEDNDKIFIAT
+341 LTEANDKIFIAT

-366 EFTEFGLQFLVDVNR
+366 EFTEFGLQFLVDVNK

-415 TLCCLEQRAEMPASA
+415 TLCCPEQRHEMPASA
-430 EEVARAEEE
+430 EEVERAEEE
-439 GVVIHNGWG
+439 GVVIKNGWG
-448 PVCAHYEHDGKIKGM
+448 PVRVKYEGQNIQGM
-463 TLKACTKLRDENG
+463 TLRACTALRDETG
-476 RFNPIYDETVTLD
+476 RFNPTYDDATTLD

-523 EPKTQKSS
+523 EPETQRSS

-558 AEAINEEFGV
+558 AEAINDELGAG
-568 NNPEKIKQEGFLHYD
+568 NPARDEQQGFLRFD
-583 SATAGMKTANNGHN
+583 RETASLKTANNGHN
-597 VDAVARSIDKEDS
+597 VDAAARRIDKEDS
-610 TSLTYDEGLEEAKRC
+610 TSLTYEEGLEEAKRC

-639 PVMVLLDAKVKTS
+639 PVMVMMDATVKTS
-652 AGRTLSAE
+652 LGREIAAA

-668 SYANLEQGELITE
+668 SYANLEQGEVVTE
-681 IEIPKQDAYITG
+681 LVIPEKEGYVTG

-713 YKPDGEKISDIR
+713 YRLEGGQIADIR

-738 KKVEDFLRGKKPTM
+738 FKVEEFLRGKVPTA
-752 ELAAQAGEMATEGA
+752 EIAAEAGEMATEGTE
-766 VSMGHNE
+766 SMGHND

-789 LVE
+789 LVK

>member
-1 MKHFKYQA
+1 MKHFKYQT
-9 PVTFD
+9 PETFG
-14 EAGKILQAK
+14 EAAEILKAS
-23 HPGEAAVM
+23 HPGQAAVM

-39 VLKDELLLQY
+39 VLKDELLLEY
-49 PDTVVALRD
+49 PETIVALRD
-58 IPDTAYIREEDG
+58 IPGMSYVKKEDG
-70 SVKIGAMTTLDTIEN
+70 AVKIGAMTTLDEIEN
-85 DELLQ
+85 DETLKA
-90 QDSLKAVSRAV
+90 DSLKAVSAAA

-162 GMKVCATPCSAEC
+162 GMKACKTPCSAEC

-183 YMAHYRAGDMEG
+183 YMAHYRKGDLEG

-231 ASHSVERVVADYI
+231 AIHSVERVVGDYI
-244 MAHTDRFYKAPEKET
+244 MAHLDEFYKAPAKET

-269 PAGLSAAYYL
+269 PAGLAAAYYL
-279 RNAGHSVTVYDAM
+279 RNAGHTVTVYDAM

-308 PKEYVRAIVKAL
+308 PKEYVRTIVKAI
-320 EGMGIR
+320 EKMGVK
-326 FVKNTKLGEN
+326 FVCGTKLGGN

-341 LTEDNDKIFIAT
+341 LTEANDKIFIAT

-366 EFTEFGLQFLVDVNR
+366 EFTEFGLQFLVDVNK

-415 TLCCLEQRAEMPASA
+415 TLCCLEQRHEMPASA
-430 EEVARAEEE
+430 EEVERAEEE
-439 GVVIHNGWG
+439 GVVIKNGWG
-448 PVCAHYEHDGKIKGM
+448 PVRVKYEGQKIQGM
-463 TLKACTKLRDENG
+463 TLRACTALRDETG
-476 RFNPIYDETVTLD
+476 RFNPTYDDATTLD

-523 EPKTQKSS
+523 EPETQRSS

-558 AEAINEEFGV
+558 AEAINDELGAD
-568 NNPEKIKQEGFLHYD
+568 NPARDEQQGFLRFD
-583 SATAGMKTANNGHN
+583 RETASLKTANNGHN
-597 VDAVARSIDKEDS
+597 VDAAARRIDKEDS
-610 TSLTYDEGLEEAKRC
+610 TSLTYEEGLEEAKRC

-639 PVMVLLDAKVKTS
+639 PVMVMMDATVKTS
-652 AGRTLSAE
+652 LGREIAAA

-668 SYANLEQGELITE
+668 SYANLEQGEVVTE
-681 IEIPKQDAYITG
+681 LVIPEKEGYVTG

-713 YKPDGEKISDIR
+713 YRLEGGQIADIR

-738 KKVEDFLRGKKPTM
+738 FKVEEFLRGKVPTA
-752 ELAAQAGEMATEGA
+752 EIAAEAGEMATEGTE
-766 VSMGHNE
+766 SMGHND

-789 LVE
+789 LVK

>member
-1 MKHFKYQA
+1 MKHFKYQT
-9 PVTFD
+9 PETFG
-14 EAGKILQAK
+14 EAAEILKAS
-23 HPGEAAVM
+23 HPGQAAVM

-39 VLKDELLLQY
+39 VLKDELLLEY
-49 PDTVVALRD
+49 PETIVALRD
-58 IPDTAYIREEDG
+58 IPGTSYVKKEDG
-70 SVKIGAMTTLDTIEN
+70 AVKIGAMTTLDEIEN
-85 DELLQ
+85 DETLKA
-90 QDSLKAVSRAV
+90 DSLKAVSAAA

-162 GMKVCATPCSAEC
+162 GMKACKTPCSAEC

-183 YMAHYRAGDMEG
+183 YMAHYRKGDLEG

-231 ASHSVERVVADYI
+231 AIHSVERVVGDYI
-244 MAHTDRFYKAPEKET
+244 MAHLDEFYKAPAKET

-269 PAGLSAAYYL
+269 PAGLAAAYYL
-279 RNAGHSVTVYDAM
+279 RNAGHTVTVYDAM

-308 PKEYVRAIVKAL
+308 PKEYVRTIVKAI
-320 EGMGIR
+320 EKMGVK
-326 FVKNTKLGEN
+326 FVCGTKLGEN

-341 LTEDNDKIFIAT
+341 LTEANDKIFIAT

-366 EFTEFGLQFLVDVNR
+366 EFTEFGLQFLVDVNK

-415 TLCCLEQRAEMPASA
+415 TLSCLEQRHEMPASA
-430 EEVARAEEE
+430 EEVERAEEE
-439 GVVIHNGWG
+439 GVVIKNGWG
-448 PVCAHYEHDGKIKGM
+448 PVRVKYEGQKIQGM
-463 TLKACTKLRDENG
+463 TLRACTALRDETG
-476 RFNPIYDETVTLD
+476 RFNPTYDDATTLD

-523 EPKTQKSS
+523 EPETQRSS

-558 AEAINEEFGV
+558 AEAINDELGAD
-568 NNPEKIKQEGFLHYD
+568 NPARDEQQGFLRFD
-583 SATAGMKTANNGHN
+583 RETASLKTANNGHN
-597 VDAVARSIDKEDS
+597 VDAAARRIDKEDS
-610 TSLTYDEGLEEAKRC
+610 TSLTYEEGLEEAKRC

-639 PVMVLLDAKVKTS
+639 PVMVMMDATVKTS
-652 AGRTLSAE
+652 LGREIAAA

-668 SYANLEQGELITE
+668 SYANLEQGEVVTE
-681 IEIPKQDAYITG
+681 LVIPEKEGYVTG

-713 YKPDGEKISDIR
+713 YRLEGGQIADIR

-738 KKVEDFLRGKKPTM
+738 FKVEEFLRGKVPTA
-752 ELAAQAGEMATEGA
+752 EIAAEAGEMATEGTE
-766 VSMGHNE
+766 SMGHND

-789 LVE
+789 LVK

>member
-1 MKHFKYQA
+1 MKHFKYQT
-9 PVTFD
+9 PETFG
-14 EAGKILQAK
+14 EAAEILKAS
-23 HPGEAAVM
+23 HPGQAAVM

-39 VLKDELLLQY
+39 VLKDELLLEY
-49 PDTVVALRD
+49 PETIVALRD
-58 IPDTAYIREEDG
+58 IPGTSYVKKEDG
-70 SVKIGAMTTLDTIEN
+70 AVKIGAMTTLDEIEN
-85 DELLQ
+85 DETLKA
-90 QDSLKAVSRAV
+90 DSLKAVSAAA

-162 GMKVCATPCSAEC
+162 GMKACKTPCSAEC

-183 YMAHYRAGDMEG
+183 YMAHYRKGDLEG

-231 ASHSVERVVADYI
+231 AIHSVERVVGDYI
-244 MAHTDRFYKAPEKET
+244 MAHLDEFYKAPAKET

-269 PAGLSAAYYL
+269 PAGLAAAYYL
-279 RNAGHSVTVYDAM
+279 RNAGHTVTVYDAM

-308 PKEYVRAIVKAL
+308 PKEYVRTIVKAI
-320 EGMGIR
+320 EKMGVK
-326 FVKNTKLGEN
+326 FVCGTKLGEN

-341 LTEDNDKIFIAT
+341 LTEANDKIFIAT

-366 EFTEFGLQFLVDVNR
+366 EFTEFGLQFLVDVNK

-415 TLCCLEQRAEMPASA
+415 TLCCLEQRHEMPASA
-430 EEVARAEEE
+430 EEVERAEEE
-439 GVVIHNGWG
+439 GVVIKNGWG
-448 PVCAHYEHDGKIKGM
+448 PVRVKYEGQKIQGM
-463 TLKACTKLRDENG
+463 TLRACTALRDETG
-476 RFNPIYDETVTLD
+476 RFNPTYDDATTLD

-523 EPKTQKSS
+523 EPETQRSS

-558 AEAINEEFGV
+558 AEAINDELGAG
-568 NNPEKIKQEGFLHYD
+568 NPARDEQQGFLRFD
-583 SATAGMKTANNGHN
+583 RETASLKTANNGHN
-597 VDAVARSIDKEDS
+597 VDAAARRIDKEDS
-610 TSLTYDEGLEEAKRC
+610 TSLTYEEGLEEAKRC

-639 PVMVLLDAKVKTS
+639 PVMVMMDATVKTS
-652 AGRTLSAE
+652 LGREIAAA

-668 SYANLEQGELITE
+668 SYANLEQGEVVTE
-681 IEIPKQDAYITG
+681 LVIPEKEGYVTG

-713 YKPDGEKISDIR
+713 YRLEGGQIADIR

-738 KKVEDFLRGKKPTM
+738 FKVEEFLRGKVPTA
-752 ELAAQAGEMATEGA
+752 EIAAEAGEMATEGTE
-766 VSMGHNE
+766 SMGHND

-789 LVE
+789 LVK

>member
-1 MKHFKYQA
+1 MKHFKYQT
-9 PVTFD
+9 PETFG
-14 EAGKILQAK
+14 EAAEILKAS
-23 HPGEAAVM
+23 HPSQAAVM

-39 VLKDELLLQY
+39 VLKDELLLEY
-49 PDTVVALRD
+49 PETIVALRD
-58 IPDTAYIREEDG
+58 IPGTSYVKKEDG
-70 SVKIGAMTTLDTIEN
+70 AVKIGAMTTLDEIEN
-85 DELLQ
+85 DETLKA
-90 QDSLKAVSRAV
+90 DSLKAVSAAA

-162 GMKVCATPCSAEC
+162 GMKACKTPCSAEC

-183 YMAHYRAGDMEG
+183 YMAHYRKGDLEG

-231 ASHSVERVVADYI
+231 AIHSVERVVGDYI
-244 MAHTDRFYKAPEKET
+244 MAHLDEFYKAPAKET

-269 PAGLSAAYYL
+269 PAGLAAAYYL
-279 RNAGHSVTVYDAM
+279 RNAGHTVTVYDAM

-308 PKEYVRAIVKAL
+308 PKEYVRTIVKAI
-320 EGMGIR
+320 EKMGVK
-326 FVKNTKLGEN
+326 FVCGTKLGEN

-341 LTEDNDKIFIAT
+341 LTEANDKIFIAT

-366 EFTEFGLQFLVDVNR
+366 EFTEFGLQFLVDVNK

-415 TLCCLEQRAEMPASA
+415 TLCCLEQRHEMPASA
-430 EEVARAEEE
+430 EEVERAEEE
-439 GVVIHNGWG
+439 GVVIKNGWG
-448 PVCAHYEHDGKIKGM
+448 PVRVKYEGQKIQGM
-463 TLKACTKLRDENG
+463 TLRACTALRDETG
-476 RFNPIYDETVTLD
+476 RFNPTYDDATTLD

-510 ELTLAMNRGLITV
+510 ELMLAMNRGLITV
-523 EPKTQKSS
+523 EPETQRSS

-558 AEAINEEFGV
+558 AEAINDELGAD
-568 NNPEKIKQEGFLHYD
+568 NPARDEQQGFLRFD
-583 SATAGMKTANNGHN
+583 RETASLKTANNGHN
-597 VDAVARSIDKEDS
+597 VDAAARRIDKEDS
-610 TSLTYDEGLEEAKRC
+610 TSLTYEEGLEEAKRC

-639 PVMVLLDAKVKTS
+639 PVMVMMDATVKTS
-652 AGRTLSAE
+652 LGREIAAA

-668 SYANLEQGELITE
+668 SYANLEQGEVVTE
-681 IEIPKQDAYITG
+681 LVIPEKEGYVTG

-713 YKPDGEKISDIR
+713 YRLEGGQIADIR

-738 KKVEDFLRGKKPTM
+738 FKVEEFLRGKVPTA
-752 ELAAQAGEMATEGA
+752 EIAAEAGEMATEGTE
-766 VSMGHNE
+766 SMGHND

-789 LVE
+789 LVK

>member
-1 MKHFKYQA
+1 MKHFKYQT
-9 PVTFD
+9 PETFG
-14 EAGKILQAK
+14 EAAEILKAS
-23 HPGEAAVM
+23 HPGQAAVM

-39 VLKDELLLQY
+39 VLKDELLLEY
-49 PDTVVALRD
+49 PETIVALRD
-58 IPDTAYIREEDG
+58 IPGTSYVKKEDG
-70 SVKIGAMTTLDTIEN
+70 AVKIGAMTTLDEIEN
-85 DELLQ
+85 DETLKA
-90 QDSLKAVSRAV
+90 DSLKAVSAAA

-162 GMKVCATPCSAEC
+162 GMKACKTPCSAEC

-183 YMAHYRAGDMEG
+183 YMAHYRKGDLEG

-231 ASHSVERVVADYI
+231 AIHSVERVVGDYI
-244 MAHTDRFYKAPEKET
+244 LAHLDEFYKAPAKET

-269 PAGLSAAYYL
+269 PAGLAAAYYL
-279 RNAGHSVTVYDAM
+279 RNAGHTVTVYDAM

-308 PKEYVRAIVKAL
+308 PKEYVRTIVKAI
-320 EGMGIR
+320 EKMGVK
-326 FVKNTKLGEN
+326 FVCGTKLGEN

-341 LTEDNDKIFIAT
+341 LTEANDKIFIAT

-366 EFTEFGLQFLVDVNR
+366 EFTEFGLQFLVDVNK

-415 TLCCLEQRAEMPASA
+415 TLCCLEQRHEMPASA
-430 EEVARAEEE
+430 EEVERAEEE
-439 GVVIHNGWG
+439 GVVIKNGWG
-448 PVCAHYEHDGKIKGM
+448 PVRVKYEGQKIQGM
-463 TLKACTKLRDENG
+463 TLRACTALRDETG
-476 RFNPIYDETVTLD
+476 RFNPTYDDATTLD

-523 EPKTQKSS
+523 EPETQRSS

-558 AEAINEEFGV
+558 AEAINDELGAG
-568 NNPEKIKQEGFLHYD
+568 NPARDEQQGFLRFD
-583 SATAGMKTANNGHN
+583 RETASLKTANNGHN
-597 VDAVARSIDKEDS
+597 VDAAARRIDKEDS
-610 TSLTYDEGLEEAKRC
+610 TSLTYEEGLEEAKRC

-639 PVMVLLDAKVKTS
+639 PVMVMMDATVKTS
-652 AGRTLSAE
+652 LGREIAAA

-668 SYANLEQGELITE
+668 SYANLEQDEVVTELV
-681 IEIPKQDAYITG
+681 IPEKEGYVTG

-713 YKPDGEKISDIR
+713 YRLEGGQIADIR

-738 KKVEDFLRGKKPTM
+738 FKVEEFLRGKVPTA
-752 ELAAQAGEMATEGA
+752 EIAAEAGEMATEGTE
-766 VSMGHNE
+766 SMGHND

-789 LVE
+789 LVK

>member
-1 MKHFKYQA
+1 MKHFKYQT
-9 PVTFD
+9 PETFG
-14 EAGKILQAK
+14 EAAEILKAS
-23 HPGEAAVM
+23 HPGQAAVM

-39 VLKDELLLQY
+39 VLKDELLLEY
-49 PDTVVALRD
+49 PETIVALRD
-58 IPDTAYIREEDG
+58 IPGTSYVKKEDG
-70 SVKIGAMTTLDTIEN
+70 AVKIGAMTTLDEIEN
-85 DELLQ
+85 DETLKA
-90 QDSLKAVSRAV
+90 DSLKAVSAAA

-111 RATIGGNLCQDV
+111 RATLGGNLCQDV

-162 GMKVCATPCSAEC
+162 GMKACKTPCSAEC

-183 YMAHYRAGDMEG
+183 YMAHYRKGDLEG

-231 ASHSVERVVADYI
+231 AIHSVERVVGDYI
-244 MAHTDRFYKAPEKET
+244 MAHLDEFYKAPAKET

-269 PAGLSAAYYL
+269 PAGLAAAYYL
-279 RNAGHSVTVYDAM
+279 RNAGHTVTVYDAM

-308 PKEYVRAIVKAL
+308 PKEYVRTIVKAI
-320 EGMGIR
+320 EKMGVK
-326 FVKNTKLGEN
+326 FVCGTKLGEN

-341 LTEDNDKIFIAT
+341 LTEANDKIFIAT

-366 EFTEFGLQFLVDVNR
+366 EFTEFGLQFLVDVNK

-415 TLCCLEQRAEMPASA
+415 TLCCLEQRHEMPASA
-430 EEVARAEEE
+430 EEVERAEEE
-439 GVVIHNGWG
+439 GVVIKNGWG
-448 PVCAHYEHDGKIKGM
+448 PVRVKYEGQKIQGM
-463 TLKACTKLRDENG
+463 TLRACTALRDETG
-476 RFNPIYDETVTLD
+476 RFNPTYDDATTLD

-523 EPKTQKSS
+523 ETETQRSS

-558 AEAINEEFGV
+558 AEAINDELGAD
-568 NNPEKIKQEGFLHYD
+568 NPARDEQQGFLRFD
-583 SATAGMKTANNGHN
+583 RETASLKTANNGHN
-597 VDAVARSIDKEDS
+597 VDAAARRIDKEDS
-610 TSLTYDEGLEEAKRC
+610 TSLTYEEGLEEAKRC

-639 PVMVLLDAKVKTS
+639 PVMVMMDATVKTS
-652 AGRTLSAE
+652 LGREIAAA

-668 SYANLEQGELITE
+668 SYANLEQGEVVTE
-681 IEIPKQDAYITG
+681 LVIPEKEGYVTG

-713 YKPDGEKISDIR
+713 YRLEGGQIADIR

-738 KKVEDFLRGKKPTM
+738 FKVEEFLRGKVPTA
-752 ELAAQAGEMATEGA
+752 EIAAEAGEMATEGTE
-766 VSMGHNE
+766 SMGHND

-789 LVE
+789 LVK

>member
-1 MKHFKYQA
+1 MKHFKYQT
-9 PVTFD
+9 PETFG
-14 EAGKILQAK
+14 EAAEILKAS
-23 HPGEAAVM
+23 HPGQAAVM

-39 VLKDELLLQY
+39 VLKDELLLEY
-49 PDTVVALRD
+49 PETIVALRD
-58 IPDTAYIREEDG
+58 IPGTSYVKKEDG
-70 SVKIGAMTTLDTIEN
+70 AVKIGAMTTLDEIEN
-85 DELLQ
+85 DETLKA
-90 QDSLKAVSRAV
+90 DSLKAVSAAA

-162 GMKVCATPCSAEC
+162 GMKACKTPCSAEC

-183 YMAHYRAGDMEG
+183 YMAHYRKGDLEG

-231 ASHSVERVVADYI
+231 AIHRVERVVGDYI
-244 MAHTDRFYKAPEKET
+244 MAHLDEFYKAPAKET

-269 PAGLSAAYYL
+269 PAGLAAAYYL
-279 RNAGHSVTVYDAM
+279 RNAGHTVTVYDAM

-308 PKEYVRAIVKAL
+308 PKEYVRTIVKAI
-320 EGMGIR
+320 EKMGVK
-326 FVKNTKLGEN
+326 FVCGTKLGEN

-341 LTEDNDKIFIAT
+341 LTEANDKIFIAT

-366 EFTEFGLQFLVDVNR
+366 EFTEFGLQFLVDVNK

-415 TLCCLEQRAEMPASA
+415 TLCCLEQRHEMPASA
-430 EEVARAEEE
+430 EEVERAEEE
-439 GVVIHNGWG
+439 GVVIKNGWG
-448 PVCAHYEHDGKIKGM
+448 PVRVKYEGQKIQGM
-463 TLKACTKLRDENG
+463 TLRACTALRDETG
-476 RFNPIYDETVTLD
+476 RFNPTYDDATTLD

-523 EPKTQKSS
+523 EPETQRSS

-558 AEAINEEFGV
+558 AEAINDELGAD
-568 NNPEKIKQEGFLHYD
+568 NPARDELQGFLRFD
-583 SATAGMKTANNGHN
+583 RETASLKTANNGHN
-597 VDAVARSIDKEDS
+597 VDAAARRIDKEDS
-610 TSLTYDEGLEEAKRC
+610 TSLTYEEGLEEAKRC

-639 PVMVLLDAKVKTS
+639 PVMVMMDATVKTS
-652 AGRTLSAE
+652 LGREIAAA

-668 SYANLEQGELITE
+668 SYANLEQDEVVTELV
-681 IEIPKQDAYITG
+681 IPEKEGYVTG

-713 YKPDGEKISDIR
+713 YRLEGGQIADIR

-738 KKVEDFLRGKKPTM
+738 FKVEEFLRGKVPTA
-752 ELAAQAGEMATEGA
+752 EIAAEAGEMATEGTE
-766 VSMGHNE
+766 SMGHND

-789 LVE
+789 LAK